1 MNSRYKRVGEVG
13 VLPGAIPGL
22 PARTSATPSRPFDLP
37 ALPITPGTEP
47 PQPVVVGH
55 ARAVFRDVSLIHA
68 YASGFALPA
77 RLRVQFHQ
85 PEQPRM
91 TGEDITQ

>member
-1 MNSRYKRVGEVG
+1 MNSRYNKVEGVS
-13 VLPGAIPGL
+13 VLPGAMAMLPGR
-22 PARTSATPSRPFDLP
+22 ASATPSRPFDLP

-47 PQPVVVGH
+47 PHPVIVGY
-55 ARAVFRDVSLIHA
+55 ARAVSRDVSLIHA

-85 PEQPRM
+85 PEQPKNDRRRR
-91 TGEDITQ
+91 